1 LAGAIHKNDDKVNAM
16 PGPARPYLRAGDRVA
31 LVAPSGPV
39 PDDRLESGCAWLRAL
54 GLDVVVGKHAHEKHG
69 YLAGADDAR
78 ADDLQEAWCDPTVK
92 AVVCARGGYG
102 ATRLLPLLD
111 WDAMTTAAPK
121 LLHGA
126 SDVTALHGAFA
137 SRLDVVSTFGPM
149 PASVTLADPVPDAR
163 SAAGVASVWFGAE
176 PIRLY
181 GHAKV
186 DSGAST
192 VRANLVGGNLSLL
205 AATIGTP
212 YASPRGGLVLLEDV
226 NEHPYRIDR
235 MVNQLL
241 QAGWFDDVAGVM
253 LGQFAGCG
261 DAEDVLVGLLEPLD
275 VPILSG
281 VDVGHGRT
289 QLTVCL
295 GAPAEL
301 DPASGRLTQA

>member
-1 LAGAIHKNDDKVNAM
+1 MGM
-16 PGPARPYLRAGDRVA
+16 ARPYLQPGDRVA
-31 LVAPSGPV
+31 VVAPSGPI
-39 PDDRLESGCAWLRAL
+39 PDSRLDAGCAWLRAR
-54 GLDVVVGKHAHEKHG
+54 GLDVVVGEHAYEKHG
-69 YLAGADDAR
+69 YLAGSDGAR
-78 ADDLQEAWCDPTVK
+78 VADLQQAWCDPTVQ

-111 WDAMTTAAPK
+111 WDAMRTAAPK

-149 PASVTLADPVPDAR
+149 PASPPLADPVPDAG
-163 SAAGVASVWFGAE
+163 SEAGLVAVWFGEE
-176 PIRLY
+176 PVRLH
-181 GHAKV
+181 GQAKV
-186 DSGAST
+186 GGTGT
-192 VRANLVGGNLSLL
+192 VRANLVGGNLTLL

-226 NEHPYRIDR
+226 NERPYRVDR

-241 QAGWFDDVAGVM
+241 QAGWFDDAAGVV
-253 LGQFAGCG
+253 LGQFTGCG
-261 DAEDVLVGLLEPLD
+261 DAEDVLVSSLQPLD

-281 VDVGHGRT
+281 VNLGHGLP
-289 QLTVCL
+289 QLTVRL

-301 DPASGRLTQA
+301 DPESGTLTQA